1 MPKLNET
8 HDPQRRSWVEAAND
22 PATDFPIQNLPFGV
36 FRRRGSNEAPRGGVA
51 IGDAILDLAAVHQ
64 AMLFDGKA
72 AEAVAV
78 ASETR
83 LNSLMGLGS
92 AHWSAL
98 RTAVSNLLASG
109 GADETGRRQ
118 RGEACLVPMQN
129 AELLLPAAVG
139 DYTDFYAS
147 IFHATNVGKQL
158 RPDNPLLPN
167 YKWIPIGY
175 HGRGSSLVVSGTA
188 IRRPTGQLKLPDQ
201 DAPIVAPCRMLDYE
215 LEMGVFVGPGNA
227 LGTTIPIDEAA
238 DRIFGFCLLNDWS
251 ARDIQAWEYAPLG
264 PFLAKNLGTT
274 LSPWV
279 VTSEA
284 LAPFRAPAATRP
296 AGDPQP
302 LPYLTSARDAAE
314 GGLDVTLEAYLRTSR
329 MQAENAAPHR
339 LSRGN
344 AQTVYWTVTQMLTH
358 HASNGCNLS
367 PGDLLGTGTISGP
380 EKESWG
386 SLIELT
392 FRGKE
397 RIALPTGETRG
408 FIEDGDEIL
417 FRARCERAGHVAIGF
432 GECRGVVTPASA

>member
-8 HDPQRRSWVEAAND
+8 HDPDRRSWVAAANAD
-22 PATDFPIQNLPFGV
+22 GTDFPIHNLPFGI
-36 FRRRGSNEAPRGGVA
+36 FRKRGSNEAPRGGVA
-51 IGDAILDLAAVHQ
+51 IGDRILDLAAVH
-64 AMLFDGKA
+64 AAKLFDGKA
-72 AEAVAV
+72 AEAVAA
-78 ASETR
+78 ASETT
-83 LNSLMGLGS
+83 LNRLMGLGA

-98 RTAVSNLLASG
+98 RSAISELLSSG
-109 GADETGRRQ
+109 SAGEAGRRQ
-118 RGEACLVPMQN
+118 RGEPCLVAMAD
-129 AELLLPAAVG
+129 AEMLLGAAVG

-175 HGRGSSLVVSGTA
+175 HGRGSSLVVSGTK
-188 IRRPTGQLKLPDQ
+188 IRRPSGQLKLPDQ

-215 LEMGVFVGPGNA
+215 LEMGFFVGPGNA
-227 LGTTIPIDEAA
+227 LGTTLSIDDAA
-238 DRIFGFCLLNDWS
+238 DHIFGFCLLNDWS

-264 PFLAKNLGTT
+264 PFLAKSLGTS
-274 LSPWV
+274 LSPWI
-279 VTSEA
+279 VTAEA
-284 LAPFRAPAATRP
+284 LAPFRSPAALRP
-296 AGDPQP
+296 DGDPQP
-302 LPYLTSARDAAE
+302 LPYLTSPRDVAE
-314 GGLDVTLEAYLRTSR
+314 GGLDVTLEAYLRTAK
-329 MQAENAAPHR
+329 MQAENAAPFR

-344 AQTVYWTVTQMLTH
+344 AQTVYWTVAQMLTH

-392 FRGKE
+392 FRGREK
-397 RIALPTGETRG
+397 IALPTGETRG

-417 FRARCERAGHVAIGF
+417 FRARCERPGRVTIGF
-432 GECRGVVTPASA
+432 GECRGVVTPAG

>member
-8 HDPQRRSWVEAAND
+8 HDPQRRSWHAAAND
-22 PATDFPIQNLPFGV
+22 AGTDFPIQNLPFGV
-36 FRRRGSNEAPRGGVA
+36 FRRRGSDEVPRGGVA
-51 IGDAILDLAAVHQ
+51 IGDAILDLASVHR
-64 AMLFDGKA
+64 AKLFEGKA
-72 AEAVAV
+72 AEAVAA
-78 ASETR
+78 ASDTT
-83 LNSLMGLGS
+83 LNRLMGLGA

-98 RTAVSNLLASG
+98 RLAVSRLLAAG
-109 GADETGRRQ
+109 GADEAERRRLGQ
-118 RGEACLVPMQN
+118 PCLVWMQD
-129 AELLLPAAVG
+129 AELLLGAAVG

-175 HGRGSSLVVSGTA
+175 HGRGSSLVVSGTK
-188 IRRPTGQLKLPDQ
+188 IRRPSGQLKLPDQ
-201 DAPIVAPCRMLDYE
+201 DAPMVAPCRMLDYE
-215 LEMGVFVGPGNA
+215 LEMGFFVGPGNG
-227 LGTTIPIDEAA
+227 LGTTLTLDEAA

-264 PFLAKNLGTT
+264 PFLAKSLGTT
-274 LSPWV
+274 LSPWI
-279 VTSEA
+279 VTAEA
-284 LAPFRAPAATRP
+284 LAPFRAPSATRP

-314 GGLDVTLEAYLRTSR
+314 GGLDVILEAYLRTAQ

-344 AQTVYWTVTQMLTH
+344 AQTVYWTVAQMLTH
-358 HASNGCNLS
+358 HASNGCNLN

-380 EKESWG
+380 DKESWG

-392 FRGKE
+392 FRGRE
-397 RIALPTGETRG
+397 RIELPTGETRG

-417 FRARCERAGHVAIGF
+417 FRARCERPGHVAIGF
-432 GECRGVVTPASA
+432 GECRGIVTPTA